1 MVKPGRQ
8 GIVVETGDR
17 PFSLLG
23 MVGRAPP
30 RLCPGNLNQRMLS
43 ACYPSTSSA
52 PLHSL
57 APSAPRHSSGHPQAR
72 SLEKPSHS
80 QAPSRKQPLGASPGC
95 PMPSPPSCSSGTFL
109 GPFPSSLPFWGQ
121 SPPHPSGSWVASIL
135 ALPQPQPSSPALGEA
150 SLTWEARS
158 EPARSTMNRR
168 PCRTSC
174 RMFLTRLRWRTAT
187 WSTAWEREDVWLA
200 AVGSCVLCR
209 FPFISSCMI

>member
-121 SPPHPSGSWVASIL
+121 SPPHASGSWVASIL
-135 ALPQPQPSSPALGEA
+135 ALPQPQPSSPALGGSQPHLGGALGAGQVNHEQA
-150 SLTWEARS
+150 ALPHLLQDVPD
-158 EPARSTMNRR
+158 PA
-168 PCRTSC
+168 
-174 RMFLTRLRWRTAT
+174 A
-187 WSTAWEREDVWLA
+187 LA
-200 AVGSCVLCR
+200 HGHLEHSV
-209 FPFISSCMI
+209 